1 MTPDCIISD
10 ATLAFIEREV
20 AIDVAS
26 CGSELLPSTARAYG
40 CSVAPD
46 RRRITL
52 YLKRSEA
59 GQLLQD
65 VLVHDRIAAVFCL
78 PATESALQIKGRQVS
93 LSLADE
99 HGVRTVARHVA
110 RFVAG
115 VIPLG
120 HERLFA
126 EAYMHITPADTVAL
140 SFVPEVVFEQTPGPG
155 AGRALPE
162 RGAA

>member
-1 MTPDCIISD
+1 MTQDCIISD

-26 CGSELLPSTARAYG
+26 CDSELMPSTARAYG
-40 CSVAPD
+40 CSVAAD

-59 GQLLQD
+59 RQLLHD
-65 VLVHDRIAAVFCL
+65 VLVHDCIAAVFCL
-78 PATESALQIKGRQVS
+78 PATESALQIKGRQIS
-93 LSLADE
+93 LSVADE
-99 HGVRTVARHVA
+99 AGLTVVAQHGRD
-110 RFVAG
+110 FVAG
-115 VIPLG
+115 VLPLG

-126 EAYMHITPADTVAL
+126 EAYMDIAPADTVAL
-140 SFVPEVVFEQTPGPG
+140 SFAPEVVFEQTPGPG